1 MKHLRTEIK
10 GSRKRRI
17 YDKAATP
24 FARLKASGAV
34 APEQMARLEK
44 LRATLDPFV
53 LKEIIEQ
60 KLRTILRHQVRR
72 SRLERAA

>member
-24 FARLKASGAV
+24 FERLKASAAV

-60 KLRTILRHQVRR
+60 KLRAILRHQVRR